1 MRSSTDMANCILER
15 RNRALRRRSRLFAAA
30 GTGLA
35 VTAAAAA
42 FCFGLWR
49 YTEGQRNGAVLTPAT
64 NSGITEPAPVT
75 QQTEQAQDIP
85 QTTQAPETEGITLTD
100 EEYYL
105 CDPFGEYFYNW
116 YGSFENMVNNHILMT
131 DDFTRAPLAEYSDD
145 LPEELTA
152 HRTRYFS
159 EWTPVKVSEAGTVVF
174 SRRINFT
181 WGTWAVVIDNGEHY
195 TAYLMLSTSDDHPR
209 PAEGDSVAAGDVAG
223 WARDNYS
230 ADGEFLGIGLR
241 AFRWD
246 KGGSANDLYVSL
258 YEQRKL
264 YSAEPFILENAE
276 LVRIQPLSVYAYSP
290 AETGVIFPRYNDV
303 AISLDADSP
312 AETGTEFIPMSP
324 EELGEYYGMANGRSF
339 GELYEKASLFAE
351 PQYGV
356 TGIYTDSEGAVAADL
371 NTMVYHRGA
380 ETMTLIAARHSFEKM
395 PELETA
401 FSSAKRCT
409 MQIEK
414 TVGEF
419 AEISYSAAEYGV
431 EGESHYAFFAEYD
444 GTTILL
450 DCAEM
455 ALDDFTNAVDYLM
468 LAWVREPVGETA
480 REAVDLQE
488 TAEADK
494 SVSLSDEQKEALGG
508 QLAEKWLD
516 KWEEITAEK
525 AMVLPKAS
533 VFSVG
538 MSDGSILTAIVYP
551 CYKTN
556 CAVLYRL
563 SDSGVTEYGD
573 YGCGWQFELLETPE
587 EQYLHIITEYSGSV
601 VGGVNNAE
609 IDDEYFRV
617 SASGLERVLGVGRQ
631 EFDGETVG
639 WFGYDSDGNSFG
651 ITAEEYEEL
660 KAQALLGSKTVFSVN
675 LDENGD
681 KQNDVFCSFED
692 NPEELK
698 SVILSSIFSVRVG

>member
-1 MRSSTDMANCILER
+1 MRSSTDMANRILER
-15 RNRALRRRSRLFAAA
+15 RNRALRRRSRIFAAA

-42 FCFGLWR
+42 FCLGLWR
-49 YTEGQRNGAVLTPAT
+49 YTEGQKNGAVLTPAA

-100 EEYYL
+100 GEYYL

-116 YGSFENMVNNHILMT
+116 YGSYENMVNNHILMT
-131 DDFTRAPLAEYSDD
+131 DDFTRAPLAEYSDE
-145 LPEELTA
+145 LPAELA
-152 HRTRYFS
+152 AQRTRYFS
-159 EWTPVKVSEAGTVVF
+159 EWTPIKVSEAGTVVF

-209 PAEGDSVAAGDVAG
+209 PAEGDSIAAGDVVG
-223 WARDNYS
+223 WARDNYD

-246 KGGSANDLYVSL
+246 KGGGANDLYVSL

-276 LVRIQPLSVYAYSP
+276 LTRIQPLSLYADEP
-290 AETGVIFPRYNDV
+290 AGESVTF
-303 AISLDADSP
+303 
-312 AETGTEFIPMSP
+312 TPMSP

-351 PQYGV
+351 PEYGV
-356 TGIYTDSEGAVAADL
+356 TGIYTDSEGAVAADI
-371 NTMVYHRGA
+371 NTVVYHRGA

-401 FSSAKRCT
+401 FSSAERCT

-419 AEISYSAAEYGV
+419 AEISYLAAEYGV
-431 EGESHYAFFAEYD
+431 EGESHYAFFAEYG

-468 LAWVREPVGETA
+468 LAWVREPAAETA
-480 REAVDLQE
+480 REAADLQE
-488 TAEADK
+488 TAEADET
-494 SVSLSDEQKEALGG
+494 VSLSDEQKEALGG
-508 QLAEKWLD
+508 QLAQKWLD
-516 KWEEITAEK
+516 KWEEISAEK

-538 MSDGSILTAIVYP
+538 MSDGSVLTAIVYP

-573 YGCGWQFELLETPE
+573 YGCSWQFELLETPE
-587 EQYLHIITEYSGSV
+587 EQYLHIITEYSGSA
-601 VGGVNNAE
+601 VGAVNNSE
-609 IDDEYFRV
+609 IIDEYFRV
-617 SASGLERVLGVGRQ
+617 SASGLEPVLRVGRQ
-631 EFDGETVG
+631 EFDGQTAG
-639 WFGYDSDGNSFG
+639 WFGYDSDGNSFS

-692 NPEELK
+692 NAEELK
-698 SVILSSIFSVRVG
+698 SVILSSIFSVRVD